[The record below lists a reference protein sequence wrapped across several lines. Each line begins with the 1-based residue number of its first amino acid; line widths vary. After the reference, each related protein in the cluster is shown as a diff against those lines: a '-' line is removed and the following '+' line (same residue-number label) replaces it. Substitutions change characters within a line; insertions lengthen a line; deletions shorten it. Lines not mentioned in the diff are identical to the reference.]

1 VQDGA
6 AAAAACV
13 TVNVWPAT
21 AKVPERAGPEL
32 AATLK
37 AAEPFPVPL
46 PPEVTVTHAAPL
58 LAVHAQPLA
67 VDTATVTVPPV
78 AATAVLDGPT

>member
-1 VQDGA
+1 
-6 AAAAACV
+6 
-13 TVNVWPAT
+13 
-21 AKVPERAGPEL
+21 L

-37 AAEPFPVPL
+37 AAEPFPLPL
-46 PPEVTVTHAAPL
+46 PAEVTVTHAAPL